1 MPPQQPQINTK
12 VETKVLFTDL
22 DGNPIIELGNDQYTI
37 RTSSGEVIHRNLSQ
51 SIQLCDGFMFNPKM
65 LIGAHPIFIAICPEC
80 RKNSHGLVT
89 VHLSKICSK
98 CGKPNL
104 CSRHRKLI
112 DNQWFCLS
120 CARKYKW
127 SKFFRK
133 IFFEE
138 TEE

>member
-1 MPPQQPQINTK
+1 MPPQQPNVSVRK
-12 VETKVLFTDL
+12 ETKVLFSDSS
-22 DGNPIIELGNDQYTI
+22 GKPILELGNEQYTI
-37 RTSSGEVIHRNLSQ
+37 HSSTGITYRNISECVP
-51 SIQLCDGFMFNPKM
+51 LCDGFVFNPTM
-65 LIGAHPIFIAICPEC
+65 LLGGKISLAICPEC
-80 RKNSHGLVT
+80 RKTSHGLVT

-112 DNQWFCLS
+112 DNQYFCLS